1 MPRKQSSQK
10 IYTDIL
16 ENTTQ
21 MLNKHRDSLVANKI
35 TVSEKKLKKVFF
47 EKFSIVSYSTYSKYL
62 RELENGTYI
71 PCLREDS

>member
-1 MPRKQSSQK
+1 MPRKQSAQK

-21 MLNKHRDSLVANKI
+21 MLNQHRSFLLANKM
-35 TVSEKKLKKVFF
+35 TVSEDKLKKVFF
-47 EKFSIVSYSTYSKYL
+47 EKFSMVSYSTYSKYL